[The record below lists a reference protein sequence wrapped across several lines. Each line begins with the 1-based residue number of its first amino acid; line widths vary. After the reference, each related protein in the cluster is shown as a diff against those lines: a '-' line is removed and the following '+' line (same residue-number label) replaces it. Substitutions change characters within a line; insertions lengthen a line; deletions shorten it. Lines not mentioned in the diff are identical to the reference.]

1 MGRMWSRC
9 IERKLGPAPDRL
21 HMSNRLDLIDISASE
36 KALGSLPTSSQLNF
50 PVGTTAISNVGGD

>member
-1 MGRMWSRC
+1 MGRMWSRY

-21 HMSNRLDLIDISASE
+21 CLNRLDLIDISASE

-50 PVGTTAISNVGGD
+50 PVGTTAISSVDGD